1 MTEGNGVKETP
12 IFRVRLGLLQCAVW
26 ENTRQVDERT
36 TRTYQSV
43 TLKRSYKDKDGNWQ
57 ETTSLGAE
65 DLPTAIHLLGRAMSH
80 VVQSEYPNK

>member
-1 MTEGNGVKETP
+1 M
-12 IFRVRLGLLQCAVW
+12 W

-43 TLKRSYKDKDGNWQ
+43 TLNRSYKDKDGNWQ

-65 DLPTAIHLLGRAMSH
+65 DIPAAVHLLWRAMNH
-80 VVQSEYPNK
+80 VVQGEYLDK